1 MNFDSRLWQ
10 IWGNKKGEP
19 VLQQV
24 KLSHLMRQ
32 SCSLSIISYS
42 VNSEQIWL
50 QGILVG
56 FRDRIQWEWE
66 LRNITRLDS
75 HVAKQHV
82 WLQWALH
89 SFCPKPRHTQTKP
102 CSTSRFVCMKFS
114 LRLHAIDFIVQNT
127 PAYASASTRVWVS
140 AQFSTEWRRLK
151 SVPF

>member
-50 QGILVG
+50 QGNLVG
-56 FRDRIQWEWE
+56 FRDRIQWEWG

-82 WLQWALH
+82 
-89 SFCPKPRHTQTKP
+89 
-102 CSTSRFVCMKFS
+102 
-114 LRLHAIDFIVQNT
+114 
-127 PAYASASTRVWVS
+127 
-140 AQFSTEWRRLK
+140 
-151 SVPF
+151 